1 MKYPAILNA
10 KNLVLNF
17 YFFRKLSVLV
27 LSIVFLSFQQV
38 SAFTTSDFSCAVQ
51 GDFGGTCFYS
61 SDCANDG
68 STVSSTTDSSST
80 DSCGCSTGGTSTT
93 SFGPGTLPS
102 YVKEPYNSIF
112 TAAAAKYNID
122 PAALVGIFYNEQ
134 YGFTN
139 SVSTFEQH
147 TWPNPPPPYG
157 SGVPW
162 NNGGGAGAEGPFQ
175 FLPSTW
181 TSQGVDGNGDGKAD
195 PNDLTDAAF
204 GAAHYLSDGDLGGIK
219 ITQSSD
225 EHDITTAISYYY
237 GAGAG
242 IPNTYGEAAYTIYAK
257 VKTDEGASSS
267 GDSTSSV
274 ATSGST
280 TTSSDCGGGTTTSSS
295 TDCSSSGSTVT
306 GDAEILC
313 EAEQYSGIY
322 YLWGGGHDGYAN
334 FRQGCPISSLS
345 SAASASTAG
354 DPGPC
359 ATDCAGLVSMALDQ
373 AFNQTF
379 DWTVDETTGKM
390 VGAGADKW
398 QPIKISQAQPGDIV
412 TFPGHVEIVKS
423 INGNNLVTFG
433 SHYTGTQTSAVTSA
447 PSYWTTGAWHW
458 SGSGSNG
465 T

>member
-1 MKYPAILNA
+1 MKYSGISYI
-10 KNLVLNF
+10 KKSRDSF
-17 YFFRKLSVLV
+17 H
-27 LSIVFLSFQQV
+27 FLHKVSFIALTIIIFSAQQ
-38 SAFTTSDFSCAVQ
+38 AAAYTNSDFSCATQ

-61 SDCANDG
+61 SDCGNDG
-68 STVSSTTDSSST
+68 STTLTSTTDSSST
-80 DSCGCSTGGTSTT
+80 DSCGCTSGSTTTT

-102 YVKEPYNSIF
+102 YVKQPYNSIF

-139 SVSTFEQH
+139 SVNTFEQH

-157 SGVPW
+157 SGVAW

-181 TSQGVDGNGDGKAD
+181 TSEGVDGNGDGTAD

-219 ITQSSD
+219 INQSSD
-225 EHDITTAISYYY
+225 QHDITYAISYYY

-242 IPNTYGEAAYTIYAK
+242 IPNAYGEAAYTIYAK
-257 VKTDEGASSS
+257 VKTDEGAST
-267 GDSTSSV
+267 GAAATTSVVS
-274 ATSGST
+274 SGST
-280 TTSSDCGGGTTTSSS
+280 TTDSDCNSSVTASSS
-295 TDCSSSGSTVT
+295 TDCSSGGSTVT

-313 EAEQYSGIY
+313 EAEQYKGIY
-322 YLWGGGHDGYAN
+322 YLWGGGHDGYSV
-334 FRQGCPISSLS
+334 FRQGCPISALT
-345 SAASASTAG
+345 SAASSTTAG

-373 AFNQTF
+373 AFNLDY
-379 DWTVDETTGKM
+379 DWTVDETTGHMDGTGSQYWK
-390 VGAGADKW
+390 
-398 QPIKISQAQPGDIV
+398 PISMSNVQPGDIV

-423 INGNNLVTFG
+423 LNNGVLVTFG
-433 SHYTGTQTSAVTSA
+433 SHQTGTQTSAVTST
-447 PSYWTTGAWHW
+447 PSYWTTGAWEW
-458 SGSGSNG
+458 NDPSS